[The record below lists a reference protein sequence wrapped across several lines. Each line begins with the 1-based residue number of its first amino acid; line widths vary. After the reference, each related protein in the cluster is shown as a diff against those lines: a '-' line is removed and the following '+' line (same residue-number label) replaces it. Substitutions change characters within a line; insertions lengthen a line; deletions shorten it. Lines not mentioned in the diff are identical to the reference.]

1 MYILNLN
8 LLAFVEANTSDSR
21 TQMVAALFCIFLI
34 VFIVMFVSVFLISK
48 NEVRRAKVNRLGSY
62 SSQRI
67 YIINF
72 KDQVVD
78 YFDSNGLKKIET
90 IGFIDFLNFF
100 SEAQQN
106 NVRTYIMQLI
116 NLDFDPY
123 SEESILVSDIGINSG
138 KKKIFYRCLFQCESV
153 DKIKQLVYLKSTRLL
168 HTPLITKRSGK
179 KVGRQDIYQLGVIKK
194 MYDEGRFNKG
204 SIHLFKIILKPN
216 TLNYVNHFALRRLI
230 INYIYS
236 VLNNVNDYFYFS
248 GDSLEFSVIDVRQ
261 MNEYQTAK
269 LQFEMLKQVKKFFEI
284 YGLSNVFEATLVS
297 GKISDLPFYY
307 DDAYKVLLDLYKS
320 STVSNNKIVLYKSE
334 KNDEEVV
341 GKTYKNEIERIIK
354 DKLYSI
360 EFCPI
365 VHISNKKVLVSGYMS
380 YVEYRSSIFS
390 KDKDIFKYTHDFNMS
405 NELISG
411 IIRKGVPT
419 FLSQKENATQKLT
432 ILVSI
437 HDLDNAKKAISHIS
451 GSNNSKII
459 FMINSKELIDIED
472 DDFYSRQ
479 IAQFKEN
486 GFEFGVYM
494 SVGDYFL
501 KSKTYLQFDYYY
513 VNTKIENNAKQDSR
527 SFINAHSLLDKLVK
541 FNRPIIVIGLTSMQ
555 SVELLYNSGINIFCC
570 DAISKRNVMLLPLD
584 KKQEK
589 KLLEMKR
596 K

>member
-78 YFDSNGLKKIET
+78 YFDSNDLKKIET

-230 INYIYS
+230 INHIYS
-236 VLNNVNDYFYFS
+236 FLNNVND
-248 GDSLEFSVIDVRQ
+248 
-261 MNEYQTAK
+261 
-269 LQFEMLKQVKKFFEI
+269 
-284 YGLSNVFEATLVS
+284 
-297 GKISDLPFYY
+297 
-307 DDAYKVLLDLYKS
+307 
-320 STVSNNKIVLYKSE
+320 
-334 KNDEEVV
+334 
-341 GKTYKNEIERIIK
+341 
-354 DKLYSI
+354 
-360 EFCPI
+360 
-365 VHISNKKVLVSGYMS
+365 
-380 YVEYRSSIFS
+380 
-390 KDKDIFKYTHDFNMS
+390 
-405 NELISG
+405 
-411 IIRKGVPT
+411 
-419 FLSQKENATQKLT
+419 
-432 ILVSI
+432 
-437 HDLDNAKKAISHIS
+437 
-451 GSNNSKII
+451 
-459 FMINSKELIDIED
+459 
-472 DDFYSRQ
+472 
-479 IAQFKEN
+479 
-486 GFEFGVYM
+486 
-494 SVGDYFL
+494 
-501 KSKTYLQFDYYY
+501 
-513 VNTKIENNAKQDSR
+513 
-527 SFINAHSLLDKLVK
+527 
-541 FNRPIIVIGLTSMQ
+541 
-555 SVELLYNSGINIFCC
+555 
-570 DAISKRNVMLLPLD
+570 
-584 KKQEK
+584 
-589 KLLEMKR
+589 
-596 K
+596 